1 MRASCASLSQQYAE
15 VLAVAADDVL
25 VAHNLPEHAASLVT
39 ALARLHV
46 RNLARR
52 SSLETDS
59 TREKKGGEERI
70 NVKKLRMAVLHG
82 TQEMPVARARV
93 SRTGESSGCIS
104 PTCVG
109 GIGREILVLATC
121 LMQFAKAGSA
131 VTLPQQD
138 KSNSADVQRG
148 RENITGFI

>member
-25 VAHNLPEHAASLVT
+25 VAHNLLEHAASLVT

-52 SSLETDS
+52 SSLEADS

-70 NVKKLRMAVLHG
+70 NVKNSVWQFYTGHKKCQWRERVYPERGSQVVVSL
-82 TQEMPVARARV
+82 QPVWAESVAKYWFWPRA
-93 SRTGESSGCIS
+93 
-104 PTCVG
+104 
-109 GIGREILVLATC
+109 
-121 LMQFAKAGSA
+121 
-131 VTLPQQD
+131 
-138 KSNSADVQRG
+138 
-148 RENITGFI
+148 